1 MHRIAQLNVALDHA
15 RAGQWLETEAASRAA
30 LSENPRDPEALA
42 LLGLAIAASGDP
54 ERAAPALST
63 AARLRPNHLHPCV
76 ELADALGG
84 PGSAAGLLVLRLFR
98 ACLRLDPLDERL
110 REACANWLLDH
121 DDAEGALAILRD
133 ARETPAFLHLTGMAL
148 AEAGAFTTAAERFR
162 RLVSIQPDGAG
173 AWSNLGMML
182 KIIGEHDKAIVAHDR
197 AVLLD
202 PKSPLMRVNRAVT
215 LLHAGHWRRAWPDYD
230 ARLRAP
236 DRQGLPLST
245 LLPDISHL
253 DDLRGVTI
261 LAVHEDGFG
270 DTLHFMRYLPLL
282 AERGARVLAWVPETL
297 IRIVARLPG
306 VTPVAAGG
314 PPPAHDFHCPMF
326 SLPRAFAATPETVP
340 AAPYISPDPALIAAW
355 SQRLP
360 AHGFRVGIV
369 WAGQARPWLPGFA
382 SVDRRRGVDFQDLS
396 ALAAIPGVVLVSLQ
410 VGAVPPADATWP
422 PAVDQTG
429 ADRGGMNA
437 SSVRIMNPMPGVRD
451 FADTAAIIANLD
463 MVVSVDTSVVHLAG
477 AMGKRVFMLD
487 RYDNCWRWLH
497 GRMDSPWY
505 PSLTIFRQDR
515 PLDWSGPLSRM
526 TAAVA
531 GLAAFNAPAAAPGHP
546 FHPRELEDAA

>member
-1 MHRIAQLNVALDHA
+1 MHRMAQLTVALDHA
-15 RAGQWLETEAASRAA
+15 RAGEWLETEAASRAA

-63 AARLRPNHLHPCV
+63 AARLRPNHMHPCV
-76 ELADALGG
+76 ELADALSG
-84 PGSAAGLLVLRLFR
+84 PDAGAGLLALRLFR

-110 REACANWLLDH
+110 REACATWLLDH
-121 DDAEGALAILRD
+121 DDPEGALTVLRD
-133 ARETPAFLHLTGMAL
+133 AREAPAFLHLTGMAL
-148 AEAGAFTTAAERFR
+148 AETGAFATAAERFR
-162 RLVSIQPDGAG
+162 RLVSVQPDRAA
-173 AWSNLGMML
+173 AWSNLGIML
-182 KIIGEHDKAIVAHDR
+182 KILGEHDKAIVAHDR
-197 AVLLD
+197 AVALD
-202 PKSPLMRVNRAVT
+202 PKSSLMRVNRAVA
-215 LLHAGHWRRAWPDYD
+215 LLHAGQWQRAWPDYD

-236 DRQGLPLST
+236 DRRGLPLSS
-245 LLPDISHL
+245 LLPDVSQI

-282 AERGARVLAWVPETL
+282 AGRGARILAWVPETL
-297 IRIVARLPG
+297 MRIVARLPG
-306 VTPVAAGG
+306 VTPVVASG

-326 SLPRAFAATPETVP
+326 SLPRAFATTPDTVP
-340 AAPYISPDPALIAAW
+340 SSPYIAPDPALVAAW
-355 SQRLP
+355 SRKLP
-360 AHGFRVGIV
+360 AYGFRVGIV

-382 SVDRRRGVDFQDLS
+382 SLDRRRGVTFQDL
-396 ALAAIPGVVLVSLQ
+396 ATLGDIPGVVPVSLQ
-410 VGAVPPADATWP
+410 VGATPPMATMGLGAAP
-422 PAVDQTG
+422 FDRHPAFAGVFD
-429 ADRGGMNA
+429 
-437 SSVRIMNPMPGVRD
+437 PMPGVRD

-463 MVVSVDTSVVHLAG
+463 MVVTVDTSVVHLAG

-497 GRMDSPWY
+497 GRVDSPWY

-515 PLDWSGPLSRM
+515 PLDWTGPLARM

-531 GLAAFNAPAAAPGHP
+531 GMAAFNAPAEGRGHP
-546 FHPRELEDAA
+546 FHPPELVDAA